1 MTDPILRITEATVA
15 GPASLRLSFN
25 DGATKVV
32 DVTPLLKGP
41 VFEPLR
47 NPEYFAQVNLDEVCG
62 TVVWPNGADFAPE
75 ALHGLSSHRT
85 PCTLTPEPRPSRRR
99 FRTPDNASPSFP

>member
-1 MTDPILRITEATVA
+1 MTDPILRITQATVA
-15 GPASLRLSFN
+15 GPTSLRLSFN

-32 DVTPLLKGP
+32 DVAPLLEGP

-47 NPEYFAQVNLDEVCG
+47 DPEYFAQVSLDSVCG

-75 ALHGLSSHRT
+75 ALYGLSEGSQAA
-85 PCTLTPEPRPSRRR
+85 
-99 FRTPDNASPSFP
+99 AS

>member
-1 MTDPILRITEATVA
+1 MILRITFGRVC
-15 GPASLRLSFN
+15 GPQRLELTFN
-25 DGATKVV
+25 TGATKCV

-47 NPEYFAQVNLDEVCG
+47 APTFFAQAKLDAECG

-75 ALHGLSSHRT
+75 
-85 PCTLTPEPRPSRRR
+85 TLFDLPSVP
-99 FRTPDNASPSFP
+99 TDSTLAEMSN